1 VVARTLVM
9 RRLRKGTAILK
20 ETLAAWSED
29 KVPRLGAALAYYTLF
44 SLAPLLIIVI
54 GVTSLIFGEDAAQG
68 RIAEQINGLV
78 GDKGAQAIQAML
90 QNAGAEKSSGI
101 VATVVGVV
109 TLLFGA
115 SGVFGELQDALNT
128 IWGVKAKSGRGLVA
142 IVRSRFFSFAM
153 VLGIVFLL
161 LVSLVVSA
169 ALAALGKFGHGRV
182 PTAMLHGL
190 DLVVSISVV
199 ALLFAMIFKILPDVQ
214 IAWRHV
220 WIGAFAT
227 SVLFTVGKM
236 LIGLY
241 LGRSGIGSAF
251 GAAGSLVVVLV
262 WIYYSAQILFLGAEL
277 TKTYARWHM
286 PAVVPTE
293 EAVLATD
300 ERRAA

>member
-1 VVARTLVM
+1 M
-9 RRLRKGTAILK
+9 STAIFK

-44 SLAPLLIIVI
+44 SLAPLVIIV
-54 GVTSLIFGEDAAQG
+54 VAVASLVFGEQAAQG
-68 RIAEQINGLV
+68 RIADEIKGLV
-78 GDKGAQAIQAML
+78 GATGAEAIQAML
-90 QNAGAEKSSGI
+90 QNAGDRKSSGI
-101 VATVVGVV
+101 VATVIGIA

-128 IWGVKAKSGRGLVA
+128 IWRVKPKPGRGILA

-169 ALAALGKFGHGRV
+169 ALAALGKFGSGTL
-182 PTAMLHGL
+182 PTPLLHL
-190 DLVVSISVV
+190 VDLVVSIAVV
-199 ALLFAMIFKILPDVQ
+199 AVLFAMLFKVLPDVR
-214 IAWRHV
+214 IAWRDV

-227 SVLFTVGKM
+227 SVLFTVGKI

-241 LGRSGIGSAF
+241 LGRSSVGSTF

-262 WIYYSAQILFLGAEL
+262 WIYYSAQILFFGAEL
-277 TKTYARWHM
+277 TKAYAYRYG
-286 PAVVPTE
+286 PAVVPTAD
-293 EAVLATD
+293 AVRVTD
-300 ERRAA
+300 EVQREERAA

>member
-1 VVARTLVM
+1 MKALAMGAT
-9 RRLRKGTAILK
+9 ILK
-20 ETLAAWSED
+20 EALVAWNED

-44 SLAPLLIIVI
+44 SLAPLLMIV
-54 GVTSLIFGEDAAQG
+54 VAVVSLVFGEQAAQG
-68 RIAEQINGLV
+68 QIADEIKGLV
-78 GDKGAQAIQAML
+78 GDKGAEAIQAIL
-90 QNAGAEKSSGI
+90 QNAGARKSSGI
-101 VATVVGVV
+101 VATVIGIM

-128 IWGVKAKSGRGLVA
+128 IWGVKPKPGRGIFG

-169 ALAALGKFGHGRV
+169 ALAALGKFGSGTV
-182 PTAMLHGL
+182 PTPLFHIV
-190 DLVVSISVV
+190 DLVVSVVVV
-199 ALLFAMIFKILPDVQ
+199 AVLFATIFKVLPDVR
-214 IAWRHV
+214 IAWRDV

-227 SVLFTVGKM
+227 SVFFTFGKI

-241 LGRSGIGSAF
+241 LGRSSVGSAF

-277 TKTYARWHM
+277 TKAYAHQHA
-286 PAVVPTE
+286 PAVVPTAD
-293 EAVLATD
+293 AVPVKD
-300 ERRAA
+300 EVRHVDRAA